1 MGNNMTYTLPFL
13 EINKHTFDLIRDNK
27 KKIET
32 RAGNSEYL
40 KIIAGDVIEF
50 SCGDEVFM
58 KQVKK
63 VTHFR
68 SLDDM
73 LKVYKFYEINLEY
86 SSNEE
91 AKSKYLSFPGY
102 ESRLKEFGII
112 VFEL

>member
-13 EINKHTFDLIRDNK
+13 EINKHAFDLIRDNK

-32 RAGNSEYL
+32 RAGNTEYL

-50 SCGDEVFM
+50 SCGNKVFT

-63 VTHFR
+63 VSHFQ

-73 LKVYKFYEINLEY
+73 LNIYKFDEINPEY

-102 ESRLKEFGII
+102 ELRLKEFGIL